1 MIKEIYNEYTGC
13 STEDLGAKILP
24 TNLNEAIKRA
34 YYTLNNFNSSSNL
47 DTSGI
52 IHINNNNIREDSYN
66 ISYNSILYH
75 KCPEITLLQEKAKEL
90 MLVDIHWFPVV
101 YKGERNKLKN
111 YLKYNL
117 NTALISMVV
126 NTQNYIKL
134 IELSSNVKLRITRS
148 DITSTLNHLARTMSK
163 NFKNVEEIVSEAV
176 QSVLNGFDNDK
187 DFVSFYTK
195 NYNNWATLTNI
206 IIGMDNYIADKIGYN
221 HINYNEITPVRV
233 YGAEKDEAFTSIKLN
248 NCDEICLYITPDI
261 KKMLKRIKSSMSGQ
275 KFHKYINELIG
286 KWFTIEDKAWGA
298 LNKGISRVNDDLEE
312 MYNVESCKVI
322 VSDYFDGM
330 ARYYDGE
337 MVEESDDTSDFIDSD
352 MKELMEEE
360 ITPMPIKVD
369 NLINTIESKILPD
382 FDAPVAVEP
391 QIIEPHIDT
400 NTAQEIDNTDEDLD
414 FEALKAEG
422 KLIQQSNTTPINTN
436 NDYNED
442 TDFFNDIK
450 KRYGND

>member
-1 MIKEIYNEYTGC
+1 MIKDVYNEFTGC

-52 IHINNNNIREDSYN
+52 ISINNNIREDSYKIFN
-66 ISYNSILYH
+66 NSILYH
-75 KCPEITLLQEKAKEL
+75 KCPEITLLQDKAKEL

-101 YKGERNKLKN
+101 YKGERKKLKN

-134 IELSSNVKLRITRS
+134 IDLSSNVKLTITRS
-148 DITSTLNHLARTMSK
+148 DISATLNHLAKVMSK
-163 NFKNVEEIVSEAV
+163 NFKNVEDIVNEAV
-176 QSVLNGFDNDK
+176 QSVLNVFDNDT

-275 KFHKYINELIG
+275 KFHKYINELLS
-286 KWFTIEDKAWGA
+286 KWFTIEDKAWSA

-312 MYNVESCKVI
+312 MYTVESCKVI
-322 VSDYFDGM
+322 VSNYFDGM

-337 MVEESDDTSDFIDSD
+337 TVVESQTSQ
-352 MKELMEEE
+352 
-360 ITPMPIKVD
+360 
-369 NLINTIESKILPD
+369 D
-382 FDAPVAVEP
+382 FDAPVTVEP
-391 QIIEPHIDT
+391 QIIEPQIDT
-400 NTAQEIDNTDEDLD
+400 NNDQETYKTDEVWDD
-414 FEALKAEG
+414 DWEAALKAEG
-422 KLIQQSNTTPINTN
+422 KSLQQQSTTPINTN
-436 NDYNED
+436 DNNEED
-442 TDFFNDIK
+442 STDFFNNLK
-450 KRYGND
+450 KECGND

>member
-34 YYTLNNFNSSSNL
+34 YYTLNNFSSSSNPN
-47 DTSGI
+47 TSGI
-52 IHINNNNIREDSYN
+52 IYINKNIREESYN
-66 ISYNSILYH
+66 LFNNSILYH
-75 KCPEITLLQEKAKEL
+75 KCSDISLLQEKAKEL
-90 MLVDIHWFPVV
+90 MLVDIHWFPVA
-101 YKGERNKLKN
+101 YKGERKKLKN

-148 DITSTLNHLARTMSK
+148 DISTTLNHLARTMSK

-176 QSVLNGFDNDK
+176 QTVLNGFDDNT

-221 HINYNEITPVRV
+221 YINYNEITPVRV

-286 KWFTIEDKAWGA
+286 KWFTIEGKVWEAFRI
-298 LNKGISRVNDDLEE
+298 GISRVNDDLEE

-322 VSDYFDGM
+322 VSYYFDGM

-337 MVEESDDTSDFIDSD
+337 MI
-352 MKELMEEE
+352 
-360 ITPMPIKVD
+360 
-369 NLINTIESKILPD
+369 
-382 FDAPVAVEP
+382 VEP
-391 QIIEPHIDT
+391 QTSQDLDIPVTVEPQTIEPHIDT
-400 NTAQEIDNTDEDLD
+400 NTDQETYKTEQVWDDDW
-414 FEALKAEG
+414 EASLKAEG
-422 KLIQQSNTTPINTN
+422 KLLQQQSTTPINTN
-436 NDYNED
+436 DNGNGNEED
-442 TDFFNDIK
+442 VIDFFNDVK
-450 KRYGND
+450 KKWGND

>member
-1 MIKEIYNEYTGC
+1 
-13 STEDLGAKILP
+13 
-24 TNLNEAIKRA
+24 
-34 YYTLNNFNSSSNL
+34 
-47 DTSGI
+47 
-52 IHINNNNIREDSYN
+52 
-66 ISYNSILYH
+66 
-75 KCPEITLLQEKAKEL
+75 
-90 MLVDIHWFPVV
+90 MLVDIHWFPVA
-101 YKGERNKLKN
+101 YKGERKKLKN

-134 IELSSNVKLRITRS
+134 IDLSSNVILRITRS
-148 DITSTLNHLARTMSK
+148 DISTTLNHLARTMSK
-163 NFKNVEEIVSEAV
+163 NFKNVEEIVNEAV
-176 QSVLNGFDNDK
+176 QSVLNGFDDNT

-195 NYNNWATLTNI
+195 NYNNWSTLTNI

-286 KWFTIEDKAWGA
+286 KWFTIEGKAWEA
-298 LNKGISRVNDDLEE
+298 FRIGISRVNDDLEE

-337 MVEESDDTSDFIDSD
+337 MVEESQT
-352 MKELMEEE
+352 
-360 ITPMPIKVD
+360 
-369 NLINTIESKILPD
+369 LPD
-382 FDAPVAVEP
+382 FDVPETVVQ

-400 NTAQEIDNTDEDLD
+400 NTDQEIDNTDEDLD

-422 KLIQQSNTTPINTN
+422 KLIQQSSSSINTN
-436 NDYNED
+436 DNNNEDD

>member
-13 STEDLGAKILP
+13 STEDLGVKILP

-34 YYTLNNFNSSSNL
+34 YYTLNNFHSSSNL

-52 IHINNNNIREDSYN
+52 IYINNNIREDSYN
-66 ISYNSILYH
+66 LFNNSILYH

-90 MLVDIHWFPVV
+90 MLVDIHWFPVI
-101 YKGERNKLKN
+101 YKGERKKLKN

-134 IELSSNVKLRITRS
+134 IDLSSNVTLRITRS
-148 DITSTLNHLARTMSK
+148 DISTTLNHLARTMSK
-163 NFKNVEEIVSEAV
+163 NFKNIEEIVNEAV
-176 QSVLNGFDNDK
+176 QSVLKGFDDNT
-187 DFVSFYTK
+187 DFISFYTK
-195 NYNNWATLTNI
+195 KYNNWSTLTNI

-248 NCDEICLYITPDI
+248 NCDEICLYITPDV

-286 KWFTIEDKAWGA
+286 KWFTIEDKAWSA

-322 VSDYFDGM
+322 VAQYFDGM

-337 MVEESDDTSDFIDSD
+337 MVEESQT
-352 MKELMEEE
+352 LQY
-360 ITPMPIKVD
+360 
-369 NLINTIESKILPD
+369 
-382 FDAPVAVEP
+382 FDAPEAVEP

-400 NTAQEIDNTDEDLD
+400 NTDQEIDKTDEDLD

-422 KLIQQSNTTPINTN
+422 KLIQQSTSSINTN
-436 NDYNED
+436 DNNNEDD
-442 TDFFNDIK
+442 TDFFNNIK

>member
-1 MIKEIYNEYTGC
+1 MIKEIYNEYAGY

-34 YYTLNNFNSSSNL
+34 YYTLNNFHSSSNPN
-47 DTSGI
+47 TSGI
-52 IHINNNNIREDSYN
+52 IYINNNIREDYKN
-66 ISYNSILYH
+66 IFNNNILYH
-75 KCPEITLLQEKAKEL
+75 KCSDISLLQEKAKEL
-90 MLVDIHWFPVV
+90 MLVDIHWFPVA
-101 YKGERNKLKN
+101 YKGERKKLKN

-134 IELSSNVKLRITRS
+134 IELSSNVKLGITRS
-148 DITSTLNHLARTMSK
+148 DISTTLNHLARTISK
-163 NFKNVEEIVSEAV
+163 NFKNVEEIVNEAV
-176 QSVLNGFDNDK
+176 QTVLTVFDSDK

-286 KWFTIEDKAWGA
+286 KWFTIEDKAWEA
-298 LNKGISRVNDDLEE
+298 FRIGISRVNDDLEE

-322 VSDYFDGM
+322 VSNYFDGM

-337 MVEESDDTSDFIDSD
+337 MVEE
-352 MKELMEEE
+352 EEE
-360 ITPMPIKVD
+360 TTPMPIKV
-369 NLINTIESKILPD
+369 NNIINTIESKTLPY
-382 FDAPVAVEP
+382 FDAPVTVEP
-391 QIIEPHIDT
+391 QIIEPQMDT
-400 NTAQEIDNTDEDLD
+400 NTDQEIYKTEQVWDAAWDK
-414 FEALKAEG
+414 ALKADG
-422 KLIQQSNTTPINTN
+422 KLLQQQSTKPINTN
-436 NDYNED
+436 DNNDKD
-442 TDFFNDIK
+442 TTDFFNDIK
-450 KRYGND
+450 KRYGNG

>member
-1 MIKEIYNEYTGC
+1 MKKEIYNEFTGC

-34 YYTLNNFNSSSNL
+34 YYTLNTFNSSSNL

-52 IHINNNNIREDSYN
+52 IYINKNIREDSYN
-66 ISYNSILYH
+66 IFNNSILYH
-75 KCPEITLLQEKAKEL
+75 KCPDISLLQEKAKEM
-90 MLVDIHWFPVV
+90 MLVDIHWFPVA
-101 YKGERNKLKN
+101 YKGERKKLNN

-117 NTALISMVV
+117 YTALISMVV
-126 NTQNYIKL
+126 NTQNYVKL
-134 IELSSNVKLRITRS
+134 IDLSSNVTFRITRS
-148 DITSTLNHLARTMSK
+148 DISTTLYHLARTMSK
-163 NFKNVEEIVSEAV
+163 NFKNVEEIVNEAV
-176 QSVLNGFDNDK
+176 QAVLKCFDDDT
-187 DFVSFYTK
+187 DFISFYTK
-195 NYNNWATLTNI
+195 NYNNWSTLTNI

-248 NCDEICLYITPDI
+248 ACDEICLYITPDV

-322 VSDYFDGM
+322 VSQYFDGM

-337 MVEESDDTSDFIDSD
+337 MVD
-352 MKELMEEE
+352 EEE
-360 ITPMPIKVD
+360 EEVTTMPIKVN
-369 NLINTIESKILPD
+369 NLINTIESKTLPD
-382 FDAPVAVEP
+382 FDVPVAVEP

-400 NTAQEIDNTDEDLD
+400 NTAQEYDVMDED
-414 FEALKAEG
+414 FVNALKADG
-422 KLIQQSNTTPINTN
+422 RKLQQQSNINTN
-436 NDYNED
+436 DNKEED
-442 TDFFNDIK
+442 TTDFFDNLK
-450 KRYGND
+450 KECGNG

>member
-1 MIKEIYNEYTGC
+1 MLKEIYNEYTGC

-34 YYTLNNFNSSSNL
+34 YYTLNNFNSSSNPN
-47 DTSGI
+47 TSGI
-52 IHINNNNIREDSYN
+52 IYINKNIREESYN
-66 ISYNSILYH
+66 LFNNSILYH
-75 KCPEITLLQEKAKEL
+75 KCSDISLLQDKAKEL
-90 MLVDIHWFPVV
+90 MLVDIHWFPVA
-101 YKGERNKLKN
+101 YKGERKKLKN

-134 IELSSNVKLRITRS
+134 IDLASNVKLTITRS
-148 DITSTLNHLARTMSK
+148 DISTTLNHLGRTMSK

-176 QSVLNGFDNDK
+176 QTVLNGFDDNT

-286 KWFTIEDKAWGA
+286 KWFTIEGKAWEA
-298 LNKGISRVNDDLEE
+298 FRIGISRVNDDLEE

-322 VSDYFDGM
+322 VSYYFDGM

-337 MVEESDDTSDFIDSD
+337 MVVEPQTSQDLDT
-352 MKELMEEE
+352 
-360 ITPMPIKVD
+360 
-369 NLINTIESKILPD
+369 
-382 FDAPVAVEP
+382 PVTVEP

-400 NTAQEIDNTDEDLD
+400 NTDQETYKTEQVWDDDWEA
-414 FEALKAEG
+414 ALKAEC
-422 KLIQQSNTTPINTN
+422 KLLQQQSTTPINTN
-436 NDYNED
+436 DNGNEED
-442 TDFFNDIK
+442 VIDFFNDVK
-450 KRYGND
+450 KKWGND

>member
-34 YYTLNNFNSSSNL
+34 YFTLNTFNSSSNL
-47 DTSGI
+47 DTCGI
-52 IHINNNNIREDSYN
+52 IYINKNIREDSYN
-66 ISYNSILYH
+66 LFNNGILYH
-75 KCPEITLLQEKAKEL
+75 KCSDISLLQEKAKEL

-101 YKGERNKLKN
+101 YKGEREKLKN

-126 NTQNYIKL
+126 NTQNYVKL
-134 IELSSNVKLRITRS
+134 IDLSSNVTFRITRS
-148 DITSTLNHLARTMSK
+148 DISTTLYHLARTMSK
-163 NFKNVEEIVSEAV
+163 NFNNVEEIVNEAV
-176 QSVLNGFDNDK
+176 QSVLKGFDDNT
-187 DFVSFYTK
+187 DFISFYTK
-195 NYNNWATLTNI
+195 KYNNWSTLTNI

-248 NCDEICLYITPDI
+248 NCDEICLYITPDV

-286 KWFTIEDKAWGA
+286 KWFTIEDKAWSA

-322 VSDYFDGM
+322 VSQYFDGM

-337 MVEESDDTSDFIDSD
+337 MVEESQT
-352 MKELMEEE
+352 
-360 ITPMPIKVD
+360 
-369 NLINTIESKILPD
+369 LPD
-382 FDAPVAVEP
+382 FDAPETVVP

-400 NTAQEIDNTDEDLD
+400 NTDQEMDDTDEDLD

-422 KLIQQSNTTPINTN
+422 KLIQQSTSSINTN
-436 NDYNED
+436 DNNNEDD

>member
-1 MIKEIYNEYTGC
+1 MLKEIYNEYTGC

-34 YYTLNNFNSSSNL
+34 YYTLNNFNSSSNPN
-47 DTSGI
+47 TSGI
-52 IHINNNNIREDSYN
+52 IYINKNIREDSYN
-66 ISYNSILYH
+66 LFNNGILYH
-75 KCPEITLLQEKAKEL
+75 KCSDISLLQEKAKEL

-101 YKGERNKLKN
+101 YKGERKKLKN

-134 IELSSNVKLRITRS
+134 IDLSSNVTFRITRS
-148 DITSTLNHLARTMSK
+148 DISTTLYHLARTMSK
-163 NFKNVEEIVSEAV
+163 NFNNVEEIVNEAV
-176 QSVLNGFDNDK
+176 QSVLKGFDDNT
-187 DFVSFYTK
+187 DFISFYTK
-195 NYNNWATLTNI
+195 KYNNWSTLTNI

-221 HINYNEITPVRV
+221 HINYNEITPVRI

-248 NCDEICLYITPDI
+248 NCDEICLYITPDV

-286 KWFTIEDKAWGA
+286 KWFTIEGKAWEA
-298 LNKGISRVNDDLEE
+298 FRIGISRVNDDLEA

-322 VSDYFDGM
+322 VSYYFDGM

-337 MVEESDDTSDFIDSD
+337 MVEESQT
-352 MKELMEEE
+352 
-360 ITPMPIKVD
+360 
-369 NLINTIESKILPD
+369 LPD
-382 FDAPVAVEP
+382 FDAPETVVP

-400 NTAQEIDNTDEDLD
+400 NTDQEMDDTDEDLD

-422 KLIQQSNTTPINTN
+422 KLIQQSTSSINTN
-436 NDYNED
+436 DNNNEDD